1 MSPVKLTYFNLK
13 GRAELA
19 RLILAQAEAQ
29 YEDRR
34 ITRKEEWRS
43 LKPSKS
49 QISTDSSHQQS
60 PSHSSGPAAHTG
72 GEG

>member
-19 RLILAQAEAQ
+19 RLILAQAEAL

-34 ITRKEEWRS
+34 ITKEEWLS

>member
-1 MSPVKLTYFNLK
+1 MSSVKLTYFNLK

-34 ITRKEEWRS
+34 ITKEEWLS

-49 QISTDSSHQQS
+49 QLST
-60 PSHSSGPAAHTG
+60 G
-72 GEG
+72 